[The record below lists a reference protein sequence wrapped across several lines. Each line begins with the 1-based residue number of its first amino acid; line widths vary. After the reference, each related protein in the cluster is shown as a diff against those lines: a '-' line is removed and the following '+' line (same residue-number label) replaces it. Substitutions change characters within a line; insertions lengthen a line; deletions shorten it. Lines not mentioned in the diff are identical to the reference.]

1 MSRTLD
7 YLFDQNVEWAH
18 RKTRL
23 DPGFFRRMAEQ
34 QAPRFLWLGCSD
46 SRVPANDVLGMD
58 PGEVFV
64 HRNIA
69 NMVHTSD
76 MNILSVLEF
85 AVDHLKVEHV
95 VVCGHYGCGGVQQA
109 LAQTRG
115 SMLDHWLQ
123 PLTMMYHKHR
133 ARIDAIPGEAA
144 RLDRLCEIN
153 VEMQVRRVAA
163 TPIVEN
169 AWARGQPLHLHG
181 WIYAIHDGLLRD
193 LGPHLS
199 SIDERDALPS
209 IDQRVIDPVE
219 PVSAMRRQAMDVF
232 AKLDLRETAQ
242 CTCCTES
249 TNALPY
255 SSEPGAH

>member
-46 SRVPANDVLGMD
+46 SRVPANDILGMD
-58 PGEVFV
+58 PGEIFV

-109 LAQTRG
+109 LASTRG

-133 ARIDAIPGEAA
+133 SCIDAIPSEAA

-153 VEMQVRRVAA
+153 IEMQVRRIAA

-169 AWARGQPLHLHG
+169 AWARGQSLHVHG

-199 SIDERDALPS
+199 SIAERDALPS
-209 IDQRVIDPVE
+209 IDHRVVDPVE

-232 AKLDLRETAQ
+232 ARPEIPAPLQQPCCAPAGEIPSLQSET
-242 CTCCTES
+242 EV
-249 TNALPY
+249 
-255 SSEPGAH
+255 H